1 MCSNFVICHTWF
13 VISEA
18 RDKQRR
24 PDSRLDSDISDR
36 PTPPLSGTEDYGMSS
51 GVKTMPTSIEDSGIP
66 LCIRQRAD
74 HRFSN
79 PLYPSDESD
88 LNVGRSRPPATFSLP
103 ENHGIPSGS
112 RSRSNN
118 TIDSPFDPYIL
129 KGMQTLNTIQSKSEY
144 HNVDTHRQ
152 LHTETMPQ
160 MMPPPSMSPMKMSP
174 NSQGSNNPNQR
185 KEPLM
190 DNNQIKTSGI
200 QFQGSNVQVMNLSP
214 ATNVSSAMTV
224 SSTENMPSA
233 INELSAAN
241 LSSANHAEQKQISDL
256 ENQTDLSTSYIKFN
270 KQVISDRIPDQQ
282 QPLDKQAPINVTK
295 PDKIFDNRTRDISSE
310 DVIMMSDDQKHGDV
324 IIIHDSPKQSKSRHS
339 TWVAAEKPDSESQS
353 TPSKHSSLA
362 AEGQLRL
369 HHYETQKQVKDVTR
383 QGMSPTHHI
392 DSKTTEIEHT
402 SDSKQYNNEPIEHS
416 KHYEKD
422 HVKYKQNEEIDVP
435 KPTNLQ
441 SFGFVTLSNLMNSD
455 LAKSPK
461 VSSVNSPR
469 KEELGRQTV
478 TDESEKIS
486 CSEVTGRF
494 DQNEEKMPRNDETRR
509 GVQHEMSQKS
519 SHVEGDNSS
528 SQTKQIGRFPR
539 SEDGLRSVG
548 SDTEDSSVR
557 QVHDNK
563 DRLNVQYMG
572 SLPHG
577 TDRSELLKQFKARR
591 DDRMSFLVVDGDQ
604 NKDMYAKLQSL
615 LTKPPSGSSHQNKEE
630 VSMDLEDD
638 SGLKDSNYESINSNC
653 SLGEKIRQYCN
664 QNKSEKTEPIMLS
677 DEEQQDDTG
686 LIVRENL
693 ASQNVEERPSNI
705 EERRSSSPFRK
716 RLKTKKE
723 RDRTSIRKQK
733 EGCILESSSDY
744 NSAEDDIGSKYG
756 QKSKVSIVKLIS
768 FLLLCYIIRLW

>member
-1 MCSNFVICHTWF
+1 
-13 VISEA
+13 
-18 RDKQRR
+18 
-24 PDSRLDSDISDR
+24 
-36 PTPPLSGTEDYGMSS
+36 MSS
-51 GVKTMPTSIEDSGIP
+51 GVKTKPTSIEDSGIP

-74 HRFSN
+74 HRFSS

-103 ENHGIPSGS
+103 EGHGIPSGS
-112 RSRSNN
+112 RSRSDN

-144 HNVDTHRQ
+144 DIDTHRQ
-152 LHTETMPQ
+152 QHTMTQ
-160 MMPPPSMSPMKMSP
+160 IMPPPSMSPMKISP
-174 NSQGSNNPNQR
+174 SCQGSTNPNQR
-185 KEPLM
+185 KEPLK

-214 ATNVSSAMTV
+214 ATNVPSVINMSSAMNMSSAITV
-224 SSTENMPSA
+224 SSTENMSSA
-233 INELSAAN
+233 INELSA
-241 LSSANHAEQKQISDL
+241 ANHAEQKQISDL
-256 ENQTDLSTSYIKFN
+256 ENQTDLSTSYVRFN

-282 QPLDKQAPINVTK
+282 QPLDKQGAITDAK
-295 PDKIFDNRTRDISSE
+295 PDKIFDSRTRDISSE
-310 DVIMMSDDQKHGDV
+310 DVMIMSDDQKHGEV

-339 TWVAAEKPDSESQS
+339 TWVAAEKPHSESQS

-362 AEGQLRL
+362 AEDQLKL

-383 QGMSPTHHI
+383 QVMSPTHHI
-392 DSKTTEIEHT
+392 DSKPTEIEHT
-402 SDSKQYNNEPIEHS
+402 SDSKQYNNEPIGHS
-416 KHYEKD
+416 KHYDKD
-422 HVKYKQNEEIDVP
+422 HVKYKQGEEIDVP

-455 LAKSPK
+455 LAKSPE

-478 TDESEKIS
+478 TDESEQIS

-494 DQNEEKMPRNDETRR
+494 DQNAVIKPRNDETRR
-509 GVQHEMSQKS
+509 SGQHEMSQKS
-519 SHVEGDNSS
+519 SHVEEDNSS
-528 SQTKQIGRFPR
+528 SLPKQIGRFPR
-539 SEDGLRSVG
+539 SEDGVRSVG

-557 QVHDNK
+557 HDNK
-563 DRLNVQYMG
+563 DRMNVQYMG

-577 TDRSELLKQFKARR
+577 TDRSDLLKQFKTRR
-591 DDRMSFLVVDGDQ
+591 DNRMSFLVVDGDQ
-604 NKDMYAKLQSL
+604 NKDMYDKLQSL
-615 LTKPPSGSSHQNKEE
+615 LTKPPSGSSHQNKDE
-630 VSMDLEDD
+630 VGMDLEDD

-677 DEEQQDDTG
+677 DEEQQNDEG
-686 LIVRENL
+686 LIVREKL
-693 ASQNVEERPSNI
+693 PSQNVEERPSNI
-705 EERRSSSPFRK
+705 EERPSNIEDRRSSSPFRK

-744 NSAEDDIGSKYG
+744 NSAEDDIGSKSV

-768 FLLLCYIIRLW
+768 FLLLCYIIRLWLCLMIDWCLTPWIIN